1 MKVCCNYFLPRSIF
15 ETRDCAEMKIM
26 LAPEAAGSAKAA
38 FSRGALHVAELDR
51 DCERIIASCMAQT
64 VNLAFFESAVD
75 ALHDVAAEV
84 NRSLDRDMEAASGS
98 WYTAL
103 FGGTVR
109 HLLGGHDTSTTA
121 LYRRLGEINDISNQI
136 VLSGLRSTV
145 RPGSTAWK
153 EERYAQLQEALV
165 DELDLQERY
174 TELQR
179 KLEYVT
185 EAIKYALE
193 TSKSNTSLFLERII
207 VLLISA
213 ELALSTIAAD
223 LPGKALRG
231 LAAMLE

>member
-1 MKVCCNYFLPRSIF
+1 VFR
-15 ETRDCAEMKIM
+15 R
-26 LAPEAAGSAKAA
+26 GS
-38 FSRGALHVAELDR
+38 LHLGELDA
-51 DCERIIASCMAQT
+51 DSERIIASCMAQT

-84 NRSLDRDMEAASGS
+84 HRSLDRDMAAASGS
-98 WYTAL
+98 WPVAI
-103 FGGTVR
+103 FGGSVR
-109 HLLGGHDTSTTA
+109 HLLGGHDTSTSA
-121 LYRRLGEINDISNQI
+121 LYRRLGEINDISNQV

-165 DELDLQERY
+165 EELDLGERY

-179 KLEYVT
+179 KLQYVT

-193 TSKSNTSLFLERII
+193 TSKGNTSLFLERSI

-223 LPGKALRG
+223 LPGKAARAIAGALT
-231 LAAMLE
+231 